1 MKEHILLAL
10 MSVDIGG
17 AETHVVEL
25 AIGLKKRGYYPVIV
39 SAGGTYEKEF
49 AKYGIP
55 HYYAPLTSKNPINML
70 RSYYIMKHI
79 IIKEK
84 IDVVHGHARIPSF
97 ILGLLCRRMKFPF
110 LTSAHGTYNLA
121 EIFRFLTNWGQRT
134 ISVSNDISKYLM
146 ENYHIPKDHIIMS
159 VNGINTDKFCRDI
172 DSSDII
178 EEFHLQPG
186 KVRIVH
192 VSRLDD
198 DSKDVAFELL
208 DAAQRLKKDIPNLE
222 VVVVGNGKYFNDLQK
237 KAKDLNKKDPYV
249 ILAGSRMDVYKF
261 LGIADVFV
269 GIARSALEALSCEKN
284 VILAGIS
291 GYLGLFS
298 ESKLEESEKTNF
310 TCRGYG
316 KTTSDILY
324 QDLYHYFKEMTE
336 KEKEHLRQF
345 GREVVLENYSLDKMV
360 NTNIQAYD
368 TVLAHYKHDNDF
380 VVLGYYGFSNSGDDS
395 LLHAIVQDIHQ
406 LDATAK
412 ICVLSK
418 NPKSTRQIYGVE
430 AVNRLNPFSML
441 HAIRHSHVL
450 LAGSGNL
457 IQDGTSSKS
466 LYYYLYVISY
476 AQRHGL
482 KTMLY
487 ANGIGPVHKRKNVLR
502 ARKVLNRMDYITLRE
517 PDSVQEL
524 KHMNVENPH
533 IELTADPVFRLNA
546 SEDADIENNLMI
558 TFQNHSHKYFGV
570 SVRKWSECKK
580 DFYTELAKTCDYI
593 TEHYHLTAV
602 FLPMQ
607 RSYDVEYSERV
618 RAAMKSPSLMLSD
631 TISGSDMMGIIRH
644 MDFMIAMRLHA
655 LVYAANVGV
664 PIFGIE
670 YNPKVSGFMKYIGFK
685 NYVTIPDFCLENNIP
700 HIKACLQKEGD
711 LSSCCIADMREKSF
725 ANARI
730 AVDLLREQ
738 EKEQENGQNSSN

>member
-17 AETHVVEL
+17 AETHVLEL

-49 AKYGIP
+49 AENGIP
-55 HYYAPLTSKNPINML
+55 HYYAPLTSKNPINMI
-70 RSYYIMKHI
+70 RSYYIMKRI
-79 IIKEK
+79 ILKEK

-97 ILGLLCRRMKFPF
+97 ILGLLCKRMKFPF

-134 ISVSNDISKYLM
+134 ISVSNDISKYLT
-146 ENYHIPKDHIIMS
+146 ENYHIPKNHIIMS
-159 VNGINTDKFCRDI
+159 VNGINTDKFGRDI
-172 DSSDII
+172 DSSDVM
-178 EEFHLQPG
+178 EEFHLQAD

-208 DAAQRLKKDIPNLE
+208 DAAQRLKKEIPNLE
-222 VVVVGNGKYFNDLQK
+222 VIVVGNGKYFNDLQK
-237 KAKDLNKKDPYV
+237 KAHQFNGKDPYI
-249 ILAGSRMDVYKF
+249 ILTGGRMDVYKF
-261 LGIADVFV
+261 LGLADVFV

-291 GYLGLFS
+291 GYLGLFG
-298 ESKLEESEKTNF
+298 EDKLEMSEKTNF

-316 KTTSDILY
+316 ETTSDILY
-324 QDLYHYFKEMTE
+324 RDLKYYFTQMTE
-336 KEKEHLRQF
+336 EEKEHLRQF
-345 GREVVLENYSLDKMV
+345 GRQVVLKNYSLDKMI
-360 NTNIQAYD
+360 NTNIEAYE
-368 TVLAHYKHDNDF
+368 TVLAHYKHYNDF
-380 VVLGYYGFSNSGDDS
+380 VVLGYYGFANSGDDS
-395 LLHAIVQDIHQ
+395 LLHAIIQDIHQ
-406 LDATAK
+406 LDSTAK

-418 NPKSTRQIYGVE
+418 NPKSTRQVYGVD

-441 HAIRHSHVL
+441 PAIRNSRVL

-487 ANGIGPVHKRKNVLR
+487 ANGIGPVNKEKNIIR
-502 ARKVLNRMDYITLRE
+502 SRYILNKMDYITLRE
-517 PDSVQEL
+517 PDSVKEL
-524 KHMNVENPH
+524 TRMHVQNEH
-533 IELTADPVFRLNA
+533 IKLTADPVFRLQA
-546 SEDADIENNLMI
+546 SQDENIANDLLM
-558 TFQNHSHKYFGV
+558 QLKNSSQKYFGV
-570 SVRKWSECKK
+570 SVRKWSGCKK
-580 DFYTELAKTCDYI
+580 DFYNELAKTCDYI
-593 TEHYHLTAV
+593 TSEYHMTAV

-607 RSYDVEYSERV
+607 RTYDVEYSERV
-618 RAAMKSPSLMLSD
+618 RAAMTSPSLMLSD

-655 LVYAANVGV
+655 FVYAANVGV
-664 PIFGIE
+664 PIFGID

-685 NYVTIPDFCLENNIP
+685 NYITIPEFSLENNIP
-700 HIKACLQKEGD
+700 HIQTCLQEGSS
-711 LSSCCIADMREKSF
+711 LSEENIVQLHEKSF
-725 ANARI
+725 SNAQI
-730 AVDLLREQ
+730 AVSLLKEQ
-738 EKEQENGQNSSN
+738 EKEHANG